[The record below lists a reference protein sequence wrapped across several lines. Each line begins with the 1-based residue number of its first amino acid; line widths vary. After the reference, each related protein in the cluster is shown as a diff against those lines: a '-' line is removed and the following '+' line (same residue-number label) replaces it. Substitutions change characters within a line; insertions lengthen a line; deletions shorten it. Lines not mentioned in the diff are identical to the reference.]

1 MPGKKEEEIIRG
13 LLKISQAISSELYLE
28 DILSLIV
35 TVTAEVM
42 KSKICSL
49 MLIDEKKQELIIRAT
64 QSISQQYI
72 KKPNLKIGEGV
83 AGRVVKDN
91 KPMAIHDIAKSRLYK
106 YKAIAKKEGL
116 CSLLCVP
123 LNVKGKVIGAIDIY
137 TATPH
142 KFTKKEINVLTT
154 VANQSAIVIEN
165 AELMVK
171 TKVIQEELE
180 TRKLVEQAKGILMK
194 RQNLTESAAF
204 KKIQKLSMN
213 TRKSKKEI
221 AEAILLN
228 EKLTNKF

>member
-1 MPGKKEEEIIRG
+1 MPKRKEEEILRG

-35 TVTAEVM
+35 AVTAGVM

-49 MLIDEKKQELIIRAT
+49 MLIDVKNQELVIRAT

-83 AGRVVKDN
+83 AGRVVEEN
-91 KPMAIHDIAKSRLYK
+91 KLMAIPDIAKSRLYK
-106 YKAIAKKEGL
+106 YKIIARKEGL

-137 TATPH
+137 TTTPH
-142 KFTKKEINVLTT
+142 KFTKKEINILTT
-154 VANQSAIVIEN
+154 VANQAAIVIEN

-180 TRKLVEQAKGILMK
+180 VRKLVERAKGILMK
-194 RQNLTESAAF
+194 TQNLTEAEAF
-204 KKIQKLSMN
+204 KKIQKLSMD

-228 EKLTNKF
+228 EKLRK

>member
-1 MPGKKEEEIIRG
+1 MPGRRKEEEIIRG

-35 TVTAEVM
+35 TVTAGVM

-49 MLIDEKKQELIIRAT
+49 MLIDEKKQELVIRAT
-64 QSISQQYI
+64 QSISRQYI
-72 KKPNLKIGEGV
+72 KKPNLKIGEG
-83 AGRVVKDN
+83 
-91 KPMAIHDIAKSRLYK
+91 
-106 YKAIAKKEGL
+106 
-116 CSLLCVP
+116 
-123 LNVKGKVIGAIDIY
+123 
-137 TATPH
+137 
-142 KFTKKEINVLTT
+142 

-180 TRKLVEQAKGILMK
+180 TRKLVEKAKGILMK
-194 RQNLTESAAF
+194 TQNLTEAEAF
-204 KKIQKLSMN
+204 KKIQKLSMD

-228 EKLTNKF
+228 EKLRK